1 MSPTSPMCGRL
12 WSLVRPRDGE
22 FAGQVV
28 GRDGRGLAG
37 HAVSSRIDGWALPG
51 ESGEEVLQRARDA
64 AEDQRAHLESF
75 NPEDFVRL
83 QCSLPTGIGDGFNE
97 RMATV
102 RKPRPR
108 EQRSDAA
115 RNHEALVRAA
125 TAAVHR
131 EGPRVSMATIAADAG
146 VGIGTLYRHFPTR
159 EDLLNFLTHR
169 SFEQVLSNVRA
180 AESDGTTAS
189 DALRRFIEA
198 AITQRNELVLPL
210 HGGLPVTV
218 PETLA
223 VRDQVHRAVQRIIER
238 GRTDG
243 TISQDVTPRD
253 VVVFGAMLAQPRQSD
268 PEWDATC
275 RRLLATYVNGLRA
288 C

>member
-1 MSPTSPMCGRL
+1 
-12 WSLVRPRDGE
+12 
-22 FAGQVV
+22 
-28 GRDGRGLAG
+28 
-37 HAVSSRIDGWALPG
+37 
-51 ESGEEVLQRARDA
+51 VL
-64 AEDQRAHLESF
+64 

-83 QCSLPTGIGDGFNE
+83 QRSLPKGIGDGFNE
-97 RMATV
+97 RMVTV
-102 RKPRPR
+102 KKPRPR

-115 RNHEALVRAA
+115 RNREALVRAA
-125 TAAVHR
+125 TAATHR
-131 EGPRVSMATIAADAG
+131 EGARVTMATIAADAG

-169 SFEQVLSNVRA
+169 SFEQVLANVQA
-180 AESDGTTAS
+180 AESDAATAS

-223 VRDQVHRAVQRIIER
+223 VRDQVHRALQRIIER
-238 GRTDG
+238 GRADG
-243 TISQDVTPRD
+243 TISQDVTARD
-253 VVVFGAMLAQPRQSD
+253 VVVFGAMLAQPRQAD

>member
-1 MSPTSPMCGRL
+1 
-12 WSLVRPRDGE
+12 
-22 FAGQVV
+22 
-28 GRDGRGLAG
+28 
-37 HAVSSRIDGWALPG
+37 
-51 ESGEEVLQRARDA
+51 
-64 AEDQRAHLESF
+64 
-75 NPEDFVRL
+75 
-83 QCSLPTGIGDGFNE
+83 
-97 RMATV
+97 MAIV
-102 RKPRPR
+102 KKPRPR

-131 EGPRVSMATIAADAG
+131 EGPSVSMATIAADAG
-146 VGIGTLYRHFPTR
+146 VGIGTLYRHFRTR
-159 EDLLNFLTHR
+159 EDLLNLLTHR
-169 SFEQVLSNVRA
+169 SFERVLSNVRA
-180 AESDGTTAS
+180 AESDGTTAR
-189 DALRRFIEA
+189 DALQRFIEA
-198 AITQRNELVLPL
+198 AIVQRNDLVLPL

-238 GRTDG
+238 GRADG

-253 VVVFGAMLAQPRQSD
+253 VVVFGAMLAQPRQPD

-288 C
+288 F

>member
-1 MSPTSPMCGRL
+1 
-12 WSLVRPRDGE
+12 
-22 FAGQVV
+22 
-28 GRDGRGLAG
+28 
-37 HAVSSRIDGWALPG
+37 
-51 ESGEEVLQRARDA
+51 
-64 AEDQRAHLESF
+64 
-75 NPEDFVRL
+75 
-83 QCSLPTGIGDGFNE
+83 
-97 RMATV
+97 MATV
-102 RKPRPR
+102 RKTRPR

-159 EDLLNFLTHR
+159 EDLLNSLTHR
-169 SFEQVLSNVRA
+169 SFEQVLSNVQA
-180 AESDGTTAS
+180 AESGGTTAS
-189 DALRRFIEA
+189 DALRRFVEA

-210 HGGLPVTV
+210 HGGLPVTA
-218 PETLA
+218 PQTLA
-223 VRDQVHRAVQRIIER
+223 VRDQVHRALQRIIER
-238 GRTDG
+238 GRADG

-253 VVVFGAMLAQPRQSD
+253 VIVFGAMLGQPRQSD
-268 PEWDATC
+268 PEWDTTC